1 MKDDLKSAL
10 PDANSLPAPVMTPR
24 EIVSE
29 LDRYIVGQRDAKR
42 AVAIA
47 LRNRW
52 RRQLVPDDLRD
63 EIAPKNIIMIG
74 PTGVGKTEISRRL
87 AKLAQAPFIKVE
99 ASKFTEVGYVGRDV
113 ESIIRDLTDL
123 AVNMV
128 KEEEKQKVEI
138 RAREVAEERVLD
150 LLLPASAGEADGE
163 PVDAARLQGT
173 REKLK
178 KMLRDGKMDDRFVD
192 VEMTQSAMPMIEV
205 LTPQGMEG
213 MEFNLKEMFSN
224 LMPKKTKKKTVKI
237 PEALEILT
245 QEEAGKLV
253 DMDKVT
259 GEAVRRVEQSG
270 IVFLDEID
278 KIAGRDSMQGPDV
291 SRQGVQRDLLPIV
304 EGSTVNTKYGMVKTD
319 HILFVASGA
328 FHIAKPSDLIP
339 EFQGRFPIRVELSS
353 LSKEDF
359 VRILTEPKNALIKQY
374 EALLETEGVHLKF
387 AADAIEEIALIAS
400 NVNEQME
407 NIGARRLHTILERL
421 LDEVSFSAPEMH
433 GQDVAIDANYVR
445 ERLEPILEERR
456 FVALHPLTSRTAH
469 GRLYRQGGSVD
480 GSAALFSA
488 LLRQDFRHQ
497 IRRPC
502 DGERGAQG
510 ELRAGHRAAQVRRH
524 QSRWWCT
531 AAGRRSTLC
540 STKWASRAV
549 TCAACASPI
558 RKLWTSSKWFWSA
571 RSTKKSS
578 T

>member
-1 MKDDLKSAL
+1 MKDGAKFTL
-10 PDANSLPAPVMTPR
+10 PDAGQTVAPVMTPR

-29 LDRYIVGQRDAKR
+29 LDRYIVGQKEAKR

-52 RRQLVPDDLRD
+52 RRQLVPEDLRE

-87 AKLAQAPFIKVE
+87 AKLSQAPFIKVE

-128 KEEEKQKVEI
+128 KEEEKQKVELK
-138 RAREVAEERVLD
+138 AHEVAEERVLD
-150 LLLPASAGEADGE
+150 LLLPASSADEGDGEAIDGQ
-163 PVDAARLQGT
+163 RLQST

-178 KMLRDGKMDDRFVD
+178 KMLREGKMDDRFVD
-192 VEMTQSAMPMIEV
+192 IELTQSAMPMIEV

-237 PEALEILT
+237 PEALDILT
-245 QEEAGKLV
+245 QEEASKLV

-259 GEAVRRVEQSG
+259 GEAIRRVEQSG

-278 KIAGRDSMQGPDV
+278 KIAGRESMNGPDV

-319 HILFVASGA
+319 HILFIASGA
-328 FHIAKPSDLIP
+328 FHTAKPSDLIP

-353 LSKEDF
+353 LTKADF

-387 AADAIEEIALIAS
+387 AGDAIQEIALIAS
-400 NVNEQME
+400 DVNERTE

-421 LDEVSFSAPEMH
+421 LDEVSFAAPEMH
-433 GQDVAIDANYVR
+433 GKEVAIDAEYVR
-445 ERLEPILEERR
+445 ERLAPILNNED
-456 FVALHPLTSRTAH
+456 LSRYI
-469 GRLYRQGGSVD
+469 L
-480 GSAALFSA
+480 
-488 LLRQDFRHQ
+488 
-497 IRRPC
+497 
-502 DGERGAQG
+502 
-510 ELRAGHRAAQVRRH
+510 
-524 QSRWWCT
+524 
-531 AAGRRSTLC
+531 
-540 STKWASRAV
+540 
-549 TCAACASPI
+549 
-558 RKLWTSSKWFWSA
+558 
-571 RSTKKSS
+571 
-578 T
+578 